1 MNGVDL
7 IILIILA
14 IGFISG
20 LARGI
25 VRTLFGLAALVLGV
39 VAAAGS
45 FGYFA
50 STLFGFVSDE
60 RVAEILAFI
69 LVFLVVFCVIA
80 LIGRLLSKVIKIAAL
95 GWVDRLAGGVAGV
108 LLASIVT
115 GVLLLLAVLG
125 GFHQSPT
132 LALSTM
138 APRVLGVT
146 DAIVTLIPD
155 NVRDGFEEEYRTLR
169 SEWEEARLRA
179 RTRLV

>member
-45 FGYFA
+45 FGYVA
-50 STLFGFVSDE
+50 TGLFGFLSDE
-60 RVAEILAFI
+60 RMAEILAFI
-69 LVFLVVFCVIA
+69 LVFLIVFCLIA
-80 LIGRLLSKVIKIAAL
+80 LIGRLLSRVVKIAAL
-95 GWVDRLAGGVAGV
+95 GWVDRLAGGVAGII
-108 LLASIVT
+108 LASIVA

-125 GFHQSPT
+125 GFHKTPA
-132 LALSTM
+132 LALSNM
-138 APRVLGVT
+138 APRVLSVT
-146 DAIVTLIPD
+146 DAIVTVIPE
-155 NVRDGFEEEYRTLR
+155 NFRDGFEEEYRTLR

>member
-25 VRTLFGLAALVLGV
+25 IRTLFGLAALVLGV
-39 VAAAGS
+39 VTAAGS
-45 FGYFA
+45 FGHVA
-50 STLFGFVSDE
+50 STVFGFVSDE

-69 LVFLVVFCVIA
+69 LVFLIVFTVIA
-80 LIGRLLSKVIKIAAL
+80 LIGRLIAKVIKVAAL
-95 GWVDRLAGGVAGV
+95 GWVDRLAGGVVGI

-115 GVLLLLAVLG
+115 GTLLLLMVLG
-125 GFHQSPT
+125 GFHKTPALARST
-132 LALSTM
+132 LAPS
-138 APRVLGVT
+138 VLGVT
-146 DAIVTLIPD
+146 DAIVTLVPAS
-155 NVRDGFEEEYRTLR
+155 VRAGFEEEYRSLR
-169 SEWEEARLRA
+169 SEWEQARLRA